1 MSASLTELLDAARN
15 GDAAAAQAA
24 WPLVYPELRRIARA
38 RLRGP
43 GAPSL
48 ATEDLLH
55 EGFLRLAQAPAAP
68 LADRHHFYA
77 LAAKAMRHI
86 VIDHLRR
93 RQAQRHGGDWQALS
107 WDTAMVDA
115 AAPLGDGDAD
125 ADRLLA
131 LDAALDALTALEPSL
146 ANVVELRFFGGY
158 TEVETAEALGLSDR
172 TVRRHWTKAR
182 AFLLMQLNG

>member
-1 MSASLTELLDAARN
+1 MSELTALLQAARD
-15 GDAAAAQAA
+15 GDAAAAEAV
-24 WPLVYPELRRIARA
+24 WPQIYPELRRIARA

-48 ATEDLLH
+48 ATEELLH
-55 EGFLRLAQAPAAP
+55 EGFLRLAHSPTAP

-86 VIDHLRR
+86 VIDQLRR
-93 RQAQRHGGDWQALS
+93 RHAQARGGGWQALS
-107 WDTAMVDA
+107 WDTAMVDM
-115 AAPLGDGDAD
+115 AAPAEEE
-125 ADRLLA
+125 RLLA
-131 LDAALDALTALEPSL
+131 LDTALDALTTLEPAL
-146 ANVVELRFFGGY
+146 AQVVELRFFGGY

-182 AFLLMQLNG
+182 AFLLMQLND

>member
-1 MSASLTELLDAARN
+1 MIELTALLQAARD
-15 GDAAAAQAA
+15 GDAAAAEAA

-48 ATEDLLH
+48 ATEELLH
-55 EGFLRLAQAPAAP
+55 EGFLRLSRAPAAP

-93 RQAQRHGGDWQALS
+93 RQAQARGGDWQALS

-115 AAPLGDGDAD
+115 ATPEAD
-125 ADRLLA
+125 TGRLLA
-131 LDAALDALTALEPSL
+131 LDTALDALATLEPQL
-146 ANVVELRFFGGY
+146 AHIVELRFFGGY
-158 TEVETAEALGLSDR
+158 TEAETGQTLGLSER
-172 TVRRHWTKAR
+172 TVRRQWAKAR
-182 AFLLMQLNG
+182 AFLLVHLDGQPD

>member
-1 MSASLTELLDAARN
+1 MTGLTALLQAARN
-15 GDAAAAQAA
+15 GDAAAAEAA

-48 ATEDLLH
+48 ATEELLH
-55 EGFLRLAQAPAAP
+55 EGFLRLSQAPAAP

-86 VIDHLRR
+86 VIDQLRHR
-93 RQAQRHGGDWQALS
+93 RAQKHGGDWQALS

-115 AAPLGDGDAD
+115 AAPAADGA
-125 ADRLLA
+125 RLLA
-131 LDAALDALTALEPSL
+131 LDSALDALAALEPTL
-146 ANVVELRFFGGY
+146 AQIVELRFFGGY
-158 TEVETAEALGLSDR
+158 TEAEAAETLGLGER
-172 TVRRHWTKAR
+172 TVRRQWAKAR
-182 AFLLMQLNG
+182 AFLLVQLDGRPD

>member
-1 MSASLTELLDAARN
+1 MNADRLTALLDAARQ
-15 GDAAAAQAA
+15 GDDAAAQAA

-48 ATEDLLH
+48 ATEELLH
-55 EGFLRLAQAPAAP
+55 EGFLRLAQGSPTP
-68 LADRHHFYA
+68 LADRRHFYA
-77 LAAKAMRHI
+77 LAAKTMRHI

-107 WDTAMVDA
+107 WDTAIVDA
-115 AAPLGDGDAD
+115 ATPEAD

-131 LDAALDALTALEPSL
+131 LDVALDALATMDPAL
-146 ANVVELRFFGGY
+146 AHVVELRFFGGY
-158 TEVETAEALGLSDR
+158 TEVETAEALGLSER
-172 TVRRHWTKAR
+172 TVRRHWAKAR
-182 AFLLMQLNG
+182 AFLLMQLDA